1 MRGAPLT
8 AEGIPPENDPE
19 MRASAG
25 TRGIKVANGFAN
37 RGIRSHVLLAA
48 CSASELARED
58 AGVCRGRFTVALLK
72 LLRST
77 GAEQLV
83 YADVLCRIDPIVG

>member
-1 MRGAPLT
+1 VVRGAPLIE
-8 AEGIPPENDPE
+8 EGIPHDDDPE
-19 MRASAG
+19 MRAG
-25 TRGIKVANGFAN
+25 TRGVKVANGFAQ

-48 CSASELARED
+48 CSANEKARED
-58 AGVCRGRFTVALLK
+58 AGVCRGRFTTALLK

-83 YADVLCRIDPIVG
+83 YADVLCRIDPIIG